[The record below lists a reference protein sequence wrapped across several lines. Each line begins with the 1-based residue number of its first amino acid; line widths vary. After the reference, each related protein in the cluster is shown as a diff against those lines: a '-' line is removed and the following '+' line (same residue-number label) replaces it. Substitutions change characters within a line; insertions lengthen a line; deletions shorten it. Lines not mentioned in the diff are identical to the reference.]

1 MHGLLMVQP
10 CTGMAEPWDVLII
23 GAGAAGL
30 AALRELDRAGTR
42 ARCIEAQERIGGRI
56 FTVHDPLSPAPIEL
70 GAEFVHGRPREI
82 WDIATRASLSVVER
96 GWNAIRMDGGKLVH
110 DEEMG
115 DAIGLA
121 TSAVEQA
128 AGKGPDESFAS
139 FIGRAEFSAAVKRR
153 ATRYVEGF
161 NAADAGTI
169 GIASLAQDA
178 QAADRIDGD
187 RSFSILNG
195 YDSVPLALLHG
206 IEALDDKLQLNSVV
220 ERIAWKPGEATVHV
234 RSALNGRRETL
245 VARRVIVTVPLGVLQ
260 SEPDGRSAIGFDPEP
275 GEILAAARALAFGQ
289 AFRVTLRVHS
299 SFWERLPELSGA
311 GFIFSEAPV
320 FPTWWRP
327 NPVHAPLITGWSA
340 GPAASPLLGQSRIA
354 VVSRAIES
362 LERIAGISPLPV
374 LAAHFHDWHADPF
387 IRGAYSYVPAGKL
400 AAREALAT
408 PVADTLYFAGE
419 ATDLDGHS
427 ATVHG
432 AIASG
437 IRAARHVIAR

>member
-1 MHGLLMVQP
+1 
-10 CTGMAEPWDVLII
+10 
-23 GAGAAGL
+23 
-30 AALRELDRAGTR
+30 
-42 ARCIEAQERIGGRI
+42 
-56 FTVHDPLSPAPIEL
+56 
-70 GAEFVHGRPREI
+70 
-82 WDIATRASLSVVER
+82 
-96 GWNAIRMDGGKLVH
+96 
-110 DEEMG
+110 
-115 DAIGLA
+115 
-121 TSAVEQA
+121 
-128 AGKGPDESFAS
+128 
-139 FIGRAEFSAAVKRR
+139 VKRR

-289 AFRVTLRVHS
+289 AFRVTLRLHS
-299 SFWERLPELSGA
+299 SFWERRPELSGA

-327 NPVHAPLITGWSA
+327 NPVHTSLITGWSA
-340 GPAASPLLGQSRIA
+340 GPAAGPLLRQSRNA
-354 VVSRAIES
+354 VVTRAIES

-387 IRGAYSYVPAGKL
+387 FRGAYSYVPAGKL
-400 AAREALAT
+400 PAREALAR
-408 PVADTLYFAGE
+408 PVAETLYFAGE
-419 ATDLDGHS
+419 ATDLEGHS
-427 ATVHG
+427 GTVHG

-437 IRAARHVIAR
+437 IRAARHVISVNNGI